1 MNLKYKQT
9 LQQLDIQIKEEKET
23 QETYALQLKNTLID
37 SQKNGLTGKNLIW
50 KLLKIIMTMVL

>member
-9 LQQLDIQIKEEKET
+9 LQQLNIQIKEEKET

>member
-1 MNLKYKQT
+1 LNLKYKQT
-9 LQQLDIQIKEEKET
+9 LQQLNIQIKEKKET